1 MEDERDYY
9 AILGV
14 QSDAPDA
21 EIRRA
26 FRARAKE
33 LHPDSKPASERE
45 QAHREFN
52 FLSEAYDTLKDAE
65 RRAAYDEEL
74 RNSRQLTRVETKGK
88 PPGAFA
94 MGLAFGL
101 LLAGAGIGA
110 KLFLDAGRSTPKS
123 QDSLRVTRVQQPPAP
138 APAPSGKIGQAAPA
152 SATAPYPTGDG
163 SPRLAPAPE
172 PGEPLATPDRS
183 RVAPQEPS
191 PAAPG
196 PAPAAGDGSDGL
208 DQPRQAR
215 APRSQFARDVLS
227 LESQANSDPGGV
239 AVYRL
244 VSLVNSGTALD
255 ELSEAA
261 ALATRPETANLLWE
275 RIAALKEEQARQLAS
290 SARPQEPAA
299 PAAGS
304 HSKPDGTLDVATGA
318 RPAETILRLHPGGGL
333 KESFSDC
340 SNCPEMVTVPG
351 GQTLIGSRPESAGY
365 RPEEGP
371 AHKITIQKPF
381 AVSKHGISAENW
393 RACVDAG
400 ICRPILASYLSAGP
414 GVPATRVS
422 WFDAKTYVEWL
433 SKSSGRR
440 YRLLSEAEWEYVA
453 HAGKAT
459 DSGLKLDSPA
469 GRGGVSGVLRLGGP
483 GLKQLGETKPN
494 AWGVHP
500 LPANLLEWVE
510 DCWHANYAQAPQEGT
525 PWLSGG
531 GGDCAYRVV
540 RGVAAGGG
548 EFGGRRLAGRARESA
563 DVRSPA
569 LGFRIARDLDVLSR
583 TALDASGANGGRAT
597 RGE

>member
-14 QSDAPDA
+14 PADAPDV

-33 LHPDSKPASERE
+33 LHPDSKPASERD

-110 KLFLDAGRSTPKS
+110 KLFLDAGRSAPKS
-123 QDSLRVTRVQQPPAP
+123 QDSLRVTRVQQTPAP
-138 APAPSGKIGQAAPA
+138 APAPSVKMGQPAPA
-152 SATAPYPTGDG
+152 GAMAPYPTDDG

-172 PGEPLATPDRS
+172 PGEPSAAPDRS
-183 RVAPQEPS
+183 RVAAQEPS

-196 PAPAAGDGSDGL
+196 VAPAAGDGGAVQ

-227 LESQANSDPGGV
+227 LENQANSDSGGV

-244 VSLVNSGTALD
+244 VSLVNSGTAID

-261 ALATRPETANLLWE
+261 ALASRPETANLLWE
-275 RIAALKEEQARQLAS
+275 RIAALKEEQATQLAS
-290 SARPQEPAA
+290 SARQQEPAAQQSA

-304 HSKPDGTLDVATGA
+304 PSKPDGTLDVATGA
-318 RPAETILRLHPGGGL
+318 RQAETILRLRPGGGL

-340 SNCPEMVTVPG
+340 SSCPEMVTVPG

-440 YRLLSEAEWEYVA
+440 YRLLGEAEWEYMA

-459 DSGLKLDSPA
+459 DSGLKLDNPA

-494 AWGVHP
+494 GWGVHP
-500 LPANLLEWVE
+500 LPA
-510 DCWHANYAQAPQEGT
+510 
-525 PWLSGG
+525 
-531 GGDCAYRVV
+531 
-540 RGVAAGGG
+540 
-548 EFGGRRLAGRARESA
+548 ESA
-563 DVRSPA
+563 GV
-569 LGFRIARDLDVLSR
+569 G
-583 TALDASGANGGRAT
+583 
-597 RGE
+597 